1 MLLFQLKIMH
11 FNSSEQKY
19 NDSFCNFMKY
29 NIEKKEKMAVIN
41 LYSHVRW
48 FYSIRLNFDII
59 NQ

>member
-1 MLLFQLKIMH
+1 MY

-29 NIEKKEKMAVIN
+29 NIEKGKKMAVIN
-41 LYSHVRW
+41 LYSHVKL

>member
-1 MLLFQLKIMH
+1 MLLFQLRIMY

-29 NIEKKEKMAVIN
+29 NIEKRKMAVIN
-41 LYSHVRW
+41 LYSHVRL
-48 FYSIRLNFDII
+48 FYSIQLNFDII